1 MSAESLISRE
11 RAIELARARHD
22 EKWRPVP
29 GYPSGDP
36 MATSYRMDRYESGWI
51 FSPVV
56 GGLDRDTKLA
66 EHYPFYV
73 VETPVRCGS
82 APTRMVVQP
91 DADGAARA

>member
-1 MSAESLISRE
+1 MSTESLISRE

-29 GYPSGDP
+29 GYPSGAP

-56 GGLDRDTKLA
+56 VTRA
-66 EHYPFYV
+66 EP
-73 VETPVRCGS
+73 PDSPGGS
-82 APTRMVVQP
+82 A
-91 DADGAARA
+91 AF